1 LSDIRVFDFGK
12 CFDIVQDDLFQGIFS
27 GMAFPDIVDDLV
39 LQAAIPK
46 EHQIG
51 LKNGPL
57 VSGKLRFHRMTD
69 LQNLAFGLPDGI
81 FEPANFFMYIAGFPE
96 IDFIKTDPLPKVI
109 DISLTKASGYGDPLE
124 ASFMFLA
131 AFFMCSR
138 IGHFSAGEF
147 IYFFALYVDSR
158 IFSIRK
164 STNPLALRR

>member
-1 LSDIRVFDFGK
+1 
-12 CFDIVQDDLFQGIFS
+12 
-27 GMAFPDIVDDLV
+27 
-39 LQAAIPK
+39 
-46 EHQIG
+46 
-51 LKNGPL
+51 
-57 VSGKLRFHRMTD
+57 
-69 LQNLAFGLPDGI
+69 
-81 FEPANFFMYIAGFPE
+81 MYIAGFPE

-131 AFFMCSR
+131 AFFMCFR
-138 IGHFSAGEF
+138 VGHFSAGEF